1 MLMRLGWLALFAFAC
16 GWLATAAFRVYQK
29 SI

>member
-1 MLMRLGWLALFAFAC
+1 MGWLLVFTLVC